1 MAKNKFYKINVWFL
15 ALGISMLII
24 LVLIMIFSLRFLS
37 GVLLHSF
44 SGGTANEAPL
54 NFEIERAKKLQW

>member
-15 ALGISMLII
+15 AIGVSMLII
-24 LVLIMIFSLRFLS
+24 LILIMIFSLRFLS

-44 SGGTANEAPL
+44 SGGASNEAPL
-54 NFEIERAKKLQW
+54 NFEIERAKGSQ